1 MGSCEVREGRRIVA
15 RLPYGGD
22 LLTEILA
29 VAKEYGIALGQ
40 VWAIGAV
47 QRARIAFYDQ
57 QLHTY
62 RELELDEHLEIV
74 SLIGNISRRDGQ
86 PALHAHAAF
95 ADGLG
100 GTCGG
105 HLVPGCVIFAC
116 ELYLTEL
123 TGHALERSHDEVTG
137 LPLWR
142 DL

>member
-1 MGSCEVREGRRIVA
+1 MGSCEVREGRHIVA
-15 RLPYGGD
+15 RLPHGGD
-22 LLTEILA
+22 LFAEILA
-29 VAKEYGIALGQ
+29 VAQEHDVTLGHL
-40 VWAIGAV
+40 WAIGAV

-57 QLHTY
+57 QQHVY

-74 SLIGNISRRDGQ
+74 SLIGNLSRRDGQ
-86 PALHAHAAF
+86 TALHAHAAF

-105 HLVPGCVIFAC
+105 HLVPGCVIFAG

-123 TGHALERSHDEVTG
+123 TGQELERSHDQVTG